1 MDFVNFL
8 ISFQFPDLLIW
19 LLIIVGM
26 TIEGDITLIF
36 SITAIHAGH
45 IDLTSALIPI
55 LGGVTLRSF
64 IAYKLGI
71 YFKNRKK
78 TNSENGTQLENAVM
92 VHKRL
97 GEIAKKILFC
107 LFFYQNSLMV
117 LSGFHFLFQPI
128 YLTKALSHLSMF

>member
-71 YFKNRKK
+71 YFKKK
-78 TNSENGTQLENAVM
+78 KKKNKKKETQLEIPEMGKNQPG
-92 VHKRL
+92 KK
-97 GEIAKKILFC
+97 EKKILF
-107 LFFYQNSLMV
+107 LFV
-117 LSGFHFLFQPI
+117 IPLSGILK
-128 YLTKALSHLSMF
+128 LCS